1 MQKYYFFFIPTGKF
15 AVLTFLGLYFLD
27 IPLQQQKCA
36 SKKKWKKVVKGSEKR
51 KKKAEKREKPLFLT
65 EKKHYI
71 KIKMYLCKVYTT
83 LMLWN
88 KKI

>member
-1 MQKYYFFFIPTGKF
+1 MQKYYFHTHGEIRRFNFSWS
-15 AVLTFLGLYFLD
+15 LFLGYTTSATKVRK
-27 IPLQQQKCA
+27 Q
-36 SKKKWKKVVKGSEKR
+36 KKWKKVVKGSEKR